1 MLLDRNGGV
10 CDDVSNED
18 DADDKA
24 NLRVVTDKD
33 QVVHPH
39 YHRRDRRRHTVMF
52 GTTVS
57 SRLLPLLAT
66 PSSSIFDPGFL
77 EAAIHVLALFFG
89 HLPHA
94 TAAIALRTGYT
105 KR

>member
-1 MLLDRNGGV
+1 MAVFVMMFRTKMMLMIKQHLKV
-10 CDDVSNED
+10 I
-18 DADDKA
+18 
-24 NLRVVTDKD
+24 TDKD

-39 YHRRDRRRHTVMF
+39 YHRRDRRRHTVMI
-52 GTTVS
+52 GTIVS

-89 HLPHA
+89 HLLMA
-94 TAAIALRTGYT
+94 S
-105 KR
+105 